1 MGFTEKYDIQG
12 RGIHEK
18 PILRGRLPKK
28 KGGRGAWTVFTFK
41 GGVLCKNKGDAFEE
55 GLNAPF

>member
-28 KGGRGAWTVFTFK
+28 KGELGQFSHLREGCLARIKGMLLRRG
-41 GGVLCKNKGDAFEE
+41 
-55 GLNAPF
+55 